1 MPTSTQFHSR
11 LIIAHE
17 LFTIILHSFNIA
29 TILSNTLMPELSTLS
44 HIILS
49 YPLLLCKL
57 CSILHLPIIRSLS
70 IIGS

>member
-11 LIIAHE
+11 LIIANE
-17 LFTIILHSFNIA
+17 SFTIIIHSFNIA
-29 TILSNTLMPELSTLS
+29 TTQSNTLMPELSTLS
-44 HIILS
+44 RIIRS